1 MVFPPTK
8 LGISKG
14 KLPAMDKGKIL
25 EKARQEGILG
35 IDEGTKGRKDLGSVL
50 GRTAFIAAYIVI
62 ALFSLIT
69 STQLNM
75 GITAMFMASLT
86 GEAFSEWRLS
96 KKKIY
101 GFLFLVGAA
110 TTISALI
117 ITICDMYGTTA

>member
-1 MVFPPTK
+1 
-8 LGISKG
+8 
-14 KLPAMDKGKIL
+14 MDKGKIL

-35 IDEGTKGRKDLGSVL
+35 IDEGTKGRKDPGSVL